1 MVIAEFKDAFSLF
14 DKDNSG
20 TITTEELGDVMRSL
34 GQNPSEEDLQKMI
47 DDVDQD
53 GDGTIDFPEFLT
65 MLVRSMGDT
74 DSHEEVMEAF
84 RVRAARVPPGF
95 MCFDVACGPGR
106 RCTQAVPSR
115 ASACAATR
123 QILDHDG
130 NGYIS
135 ADELRAIMSNLGEEL
150 SEEEINEIVQEADI
164 DGDGQIDYEEFSM
177 WLGQGGIRG

>member
-1 MVIAEFKDAFSLF
+1 MLQ
-14 DKDNSG
+14 
-20 TITTEELGDVMRSL
+20 EEGWGADVCVH
-34 GQNPSEEDLQKMI
+34 G
-47 DDVDQD
+47 
-53 GDGTIDFPEFLT
+53 
-65 MLVRSMGDT
+65 
-74 DSHEEVMEAF
+74 A
-84 RVRAARVPPGF
+84 
-95 MCFDVACGPGR
+95 VA
-106 RCTQAVPSR
+106 
-115 ASACAATR
+115 

>member
-1 MVIAEFKDAFSLF
+1 MFSAEDEDVKKEEEDEEPNPADDITEEQIMGTSRADWLAAGVVVPHFGLPRTEFKDAFSLF

-65 MLVRSMGDT
+65 MLVRSMSDT

-84 RVRAARVPPGF
+84 RVCPFCIRMMYVRVYGGSSLLTLH
-95 MCFDVACGPGR
+95 CCGR
-106 RCTQAVPSR
+106 FWTTMAM
-115 ASACAATR
+115 ATF
-123 QILDHDG
+123 QQ
-130 NGYIS
+130 
-135 ADELRAIMSNLGEEL
+135 MSSEL
-150 SEEEINEIVQEADI
+150 S
-164 DGDGQIDYEEFSM
+164 
-177 WLGQGGIRG
+177 

>member
-1 MVIAEFKDAFSLF
+1 MGNLLGKTEDTKEEEEDEEPNPADDITEEQIMEFKDAFSLF

-34 GQNPSEEDLQKMI
+34 GQNPTEEDLQKMI

-65 MLVRSMGDT
+65 MLVRSMTET

-84 RVRAARVPPGF
+84 R
-95 MCFDVACGPGR
+95 
-106 RCTQAVPSR
+106 
-115 ASACAATR
+115 
-123 QILDHDG
+123 ILDHDG

>member
-1 MVIAEFKDAFSLF
+1 MLRRVATAEFKDAFSLF

-84 RVRAARVPPGF
+84 RVSAAA
-95 MCFDVACGPGR
+95 ACGHGCRIGR
-106 RCTQAVPSR
+106 VYTAPAPCSRSPSHR
-115 ASACAATR
+115 YGGPAPPLRFWTTTATGTSR
-123 QILDHDG
+123 QTSCG
-130 NGYIS
+130 RS
-135 ADELRAIMSNLGEEL
+135 
-150 SEEEINEIVQEADI
+150 
-164 DGDGQIDYEEFSM
+164 
-177 WLGQGGIRG
+177 